1 MFSRITKFD
10 FLGSRLSLLLF
21 FFLLFRNDFLVLWKI
36 ILTWVIVQFVSCVL
50 GGGSRFTSAALVQ
63 VGHNLSGELRVFPLD
78 GVVFFGARV
87 FIFFVDIVSEVHLFF
102 HGLKSASGLVTDAED
117 SKVVVWIVLDLILL

>member
-1 MFSRITKFD
+1 
-10 FLGSRLSLLLF
+10 
-21 FFLLFRNDFLVLWKI
+21 
-36 ILTWVIVQFVSCVL
+36 
-50 GGGSRFTSAALVQ
+50 
-63 VGHNLSGELRVFPLD
+63 LD